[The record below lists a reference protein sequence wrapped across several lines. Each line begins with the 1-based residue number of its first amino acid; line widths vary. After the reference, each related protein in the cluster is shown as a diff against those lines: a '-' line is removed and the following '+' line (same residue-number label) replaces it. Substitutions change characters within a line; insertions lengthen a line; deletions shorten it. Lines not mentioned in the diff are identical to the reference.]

1 MLNYVPVTT
10 TPAPATVATALTVT
24 QVRIPPTQARL
35 LNLQPGQ
42 VVQGQ
47 VVINEGLRALHV
59 KQQQLPLPSRATLPN
74 AVTAPNQPLIFQVK
88 VVDGQQVLTLVQPTP
103 QVNTAKSVAPR
114 ALPSTSP
121 IPAVPQAPAT
131 SQAPQTIQ
139 ITQQQARSLGLV
151 VGQPI
156 QAKVAQT
163 ESATTLTVD
172 NKSITLPHRIGKP
185 GQTIALTVGLQRGQ
199 YTLTTATATATAST
213 AAATLP
219 AANSGLRTSQT
230 LAGTNNAST
239 LDNLAKFENKQIAR
253 LNQTQMNQLGL
264 RVGQPLT
271 AVISHSSTGSEL
283 KLPNGTL
290 LLPMVA
296 KHTQASVALTLV
308 SQHSEVG
315 GKSIVRHFLVAAAP
329 NAAPTAPLA
338 TAGSVPSSA
347 NAGGDQA
354 PAQTNATV
362 QPRISISAG
371 QAQEL
376 LTQQGPNI
384 QGRVISKGSNTLLEV
399 GNRQFN
405 LPKGFT
411 LSQPPTAMVVDR
423 QGSNYILKQTQSA
436 GFVAN
441 NLSGGVK
448 MLTAEPM
455 NMSMRPNIVYVEG
468 AAAGMRINPE
478 QARVLGLR
486 EGQVINAVVAQRP
499 DGNLLL
505 IGNQQLAMP
514 ARMSLAQGPAA
525 FMVSVVNGNMVLSLV
540 DPNSAN
546 KLNQRADADA
556 RFGRLLGHAGGM
568 HLGRLFSPGVMPQL
582 LGSPAS
588 GDLSQVLRGLLMNS
602 REINSASIRRS
613 LENFGLFTESEI
625 RQTGMAPANQGI
637 KSALIGLRALFQSR
651 QMDTTSI
658 SGAIDELEAR
668 QIESLAQQV
677 AGKTSLSWVIPFA
690 DQWPVYIRLSQDE
703 TPGNAESNV
712 QKTWSV
718 DLEAGLDEQTAMSA
732 NIRVDASKQI
742 EVRIWLP
749 STELFA
755 VAQASREE
763 LVKRL
768 REQGVTLVTLN
779 IFPTTRIP
787 ITDDVPEQ
795 RVGLNI
801 DA

>member
-1 MLNYVPVTT
+1 MLNYAPVTT

-24 QVRIPPTQARL
+24 QVRIPPAQARL

-42 VVQGQ
+42 VVQGH
-47 VVINEGLRALHV
+47 VVINEGLRALHI

-74 AVTAPNQPLIFQVK
+74 PVTAPNQPLTFQVK
-88 VVDGQQVLTLVQPTP
+88 ALGGQQVLTLVQPTP

-163 ESATTLTVD
+163 VSTTTLTVD
-172 NKSITLPHRIGKP
+172 NKSITLPHRIGTP

-199 YTLTTATATATAST
+199 YTLTTTTT
-213 AAATLP
+213 AAILP
-219 AANSGLRTSQT
+219 AANSGSRTNQT
-230 LAGTNNAST
+230 LAGAKNAST
-239 LDNLAKFENKQIAR
+239 VDNLAKFENKQIAR

-290 LLPMVA
+290 PLPMVA

-347 NAGGDQA
+347 NAGGNQA
-354 PAQTNATV
+354 PAQTNATL

-411 LSQPPTAMVVDR
+411 LSQLPTAMVVDR

-486 EGQVINAVVAQRP
+486 EGQVINAVVAQRA

-651 QMDTTSI
+651 QMETTSI

>member
-1 MLNYVPVTT
+1 MLNYAPVTT

-74 AVTAPNQPLIFQVK
+74 AVTAPNQPLTFQVK

-103 QVNTAKSVAPR
+103 QVNTAKSVTPR

-163 ESATTLTVD
+163 VSTTTLTVD
-172 NKSITLPHRIGKP
+172 NKSITLPHRIGTP

-199 YTLTTATATATAST
+199 YTLTTATATATGST

-219 AANSGLRTSQT
+219 AANSGRRTNQT

-290 LLPMVA
+290 HLPMVA
-296 KHTQASVALTLV
+296 KYTQASVALTLV

-347 NAGGDQA
+347 NAGGNQA

-411 LSQPPTAMVVDR
+411 LSQLPTAMVVDR

-486 EGQVINAVVAQRP
+486 EGQVINAVVAQRA

>member
-1 MLNYVPVTT
+1 MLNYAPVTT

-24 QVRIPPTQARL
+24 QVRIPPAQARL

-42 VVQGQ
+42 VVQGH
-47 VVINEGLRALHV
+47 VVINEGLRALHI

-74 AVTAPNQPLIFQVK
+74 PVTAPNQPLTFQVK
-88 VVDGQQVLTLVQPTP
+88 ALGGQQVLTLVQPTP
-103 QVNTAKSVAPR
+103 QVNIAESVAAR

-121 IPAVPQAPAT
+121 TPAVPQAPAT
-131 SQAPQTIQ
+131 SLAPQTIQ
-139 ITQQQARSLGLV
+139 ITQQQALSLGLV

-156 QAKVAQT
+156 QAKVAQSLST
-163 ESATTLTVD
+163 TTLTVD
-172 NKSITLPHRIGKP
+172 NKSITLPHRVGTP

-199 YTLTTATATATAST
+199 YTLTTTTT
-213 AAATLP
+213 AAILP
-219 AANSGLRTSQT
+219 AANSGSRTNQT
-230 LAGTNNAST
+230 LAGAKNAST
-239 LDNLAKFENKQIAR
+239 VDNLAKFENKQIAR

-290 LLPMVA
+290 PLPLVA

-308 SQHSEVG
+308 SQHSEMG
-315 GKSIVRHFLVAAAP
+315 GKSRVRHFLVAAAP
-329 NAAPTAPLA
+329 NAAPTTPLA

-347 NAGGDQA
+347 HAGGNQA
-354 PAQTNATV
+354 PAQTNATL

-376 LTQQGPNI
+376 VTQQGPNI
-384 QGRVISKGSNTLLEV
+384 QGRVISKGPNTLLEV

-423 QGSNYILKQTQSA
+423 QGSNFILKQTQSA
-436 GFVAN
+436 GFGAN

-468 AAAGMRINPE
+468 AAAGMRISPE

-486 EGQVINAVVAQRP
+486 EGQVINAVVAQRA

-525 FMVSVVNGNMVLSLV
+525 FMASVVNGNMVLSLV

-588 GDLSQVLRGLLMNS
+588 GDLGQVLRGLLMNS

-651 QMDTTSI
+651 QMETTSI

>member
-1 MLNYVPVTT
+1 MLNYAPVTT

-74 AVTAPNQPLIFQVK
+74 AVTAPNQPLTFQVK

-103 QVNTAKSVAPR
+103 QVNTAKSVTPR

-163 ESATTLTVD
+163 VSTTTLTVD
-172 NKSITLPHRIGKP
+172 NKSITLPHRIGTP

-199 YTLTTATATATAST
+199 YTLTTATATAST

-219 AANSGLRTSQT
+219 AANSGLRTNQT

-253 LNQTQMNQLGL
+253 LNQTQMNRLGL

-290 LLPMVA
+290 PLPMVA
-296 KHTQASVALTLV
+296 KYTQASVALTLV

-347 NAGGDQA
+347 NAGGNQA
-354 PAQTNATV
+354 PGQTNATV

-411 LSQPPTAMVVDR
+411 LSQLPTAMVVDR

-486 EGQVINAVVAQRP
+486 EGQVINAVVAQRA

>member
-74 AVTAPNQPLIFQVK
+74 AVTAPNQPLTFQVK
-88 VVDGQQVLTLVQPTP
+88 VVDGQQVLTLLQPTP

-199 YTLTTATATATAST
+199 YTLTTATAST

-219 AANSGLRTSQT
+219 AANSGLRTNQT

-290 LLPMVA
+290 PLPMAA

-329 NAAPTAPLA
+329 NAAPTAPLE

-347 NAGGDQA
+347 NAGGNQA

-436 GFVAN
+436 GFVAK